1 MWSKQFKIKLSNI
14 FSATNTKSNC
24 NLNSIKMKELRQRI
38 NALHALQ
45 SEQEKKL
52 IQSIEGTI
60 ESVSPASLIKSTI
73 GSFFKDSDLK
83 ETYPKLAIRLLF
95 GNIVDRFI
103 SKKSPIN
110 EPIKELVAVKLVN
123 ALFNNDSIKKEV
135 ILKERNH
142 I

>member
-1 MWSKQFKIKLSNI
+1 
-14 FSATNTKSNC
+14 
-24 NLNSIKMKELRQRI
+24 MKELRQRI

-60 ESVSPASLIKSTI
+60 ESVSPASLIKTTI
-73 GSFFKDSDLK
+73 GTFFKDKDVT
-83 ETYPKLAIRLLF
+83 ETYPKLAMRLLF

-110 EPIKELVAVKLVN
+110 EPIKDLVAVKLVN
-123 ALFNNDSIKKEV
+123 ALFNDSTKKEV

>member
-1 MWSKQFKIKLSNI
+1 
-14 FSATNTKSNC
+14 
-24 NLNSIKMKELRQRI
+24 MKELRQRI

-60 ESVSPASLIKSTI
+60 ESVSPASLIKTTI
-73 GSFFKDSDLK
+73 GTFFKDKDVK

-123 ALFNNDSIKKEV
+123 VLFNDSTKKEV

>member
-1 MWSKQFKIKLSNI
+1 V
-14 FSATNTKSNC
+14 TNTK
-24 NLNSIKMKELRQRI
+24 LNFNHNSTIMKELRQRI
-38 NALHALQ
+38 NALHVLQ
-45 SEQEKKL
+45 NEQETKL

-73 GSFFKDSDLK
+73 GTFFKDK
-83 ETYPKLAIRLLF
+83 EVTETYPKLALRLLF
-95 GNIVDRFI
+95 GNIVDRLI

-110 EPIKELVAVKLVN
+110 EPIKELVAVNLVN
-123 ALFNNDSIKKEV
+123 VLFNDSPKKDV

>member
-1 MWSKQFKIKLSNI
+1 
-14 FSATNTKSNC
+14 
-24 NLNSIKMKELRQRI
+24 MKELRQRI

-45 SEQEKKL
+45 IEQEKKL

-60 ESVSPASLIKSTI
+60 ESVSPASLIKTTI
-73 GSFFKDSDLK
+73 GTFFKDKDVK
-83 ETYPKLAIRLLF
+83 ETYPKLAMRLLF
-95 GNIVDRFI
+95 GNIIDRFI

-110 EPIKELVAVKLVN
+110 EPIKDLVAVKLVN
-123 ALFNNDSIKKEV
+123 ALFNDSTKKEV

>member
-1 MWSKQFKIKLSNI
+1 
-14 FSATNTKSNC
+14 
-24 NLNSIKMKELRQRI
+24 MKELRQRI

-60 ESVSPASLIKSTI
+60 ESVSPASLIKTTI
-73 GSFFKDSDLK
+73 GTFFKDKEIK

-95 GNIVDRFI
+95 GNLVDRFI

-110 EPIKELVAVKLVN
+110 EPIKDLLAVQLVN
-123 ALFNNDSIKKEV
+123 ALFNESTKKEV

>member
-1 MWSKQFKIKLSNI
+1 
-14 FSATNTKSNC
+14 
-24 NLNSIKMKELRQRI
+24 MKELRQRI

-60 ESVSPASLIKSTI
+60 ESVSPASLIKTTI
-73 GSFFKDSDLK
+73 GTFFKDSDLK

-110 EPIKELVAVKLVN
+110 EPIKDLVAVKLVN
-123 ALFNNDSIKKEV
+123 ALFNDSTKKEV

>member
-1 MWSKQFKIKLSNI
+1 
-14 FSATNTKSNC
+14 
-24 NLNSIKMKELRQRI
+24 MKELRQRI

-73 GSFFKDSDLK
+73 GTFFKDSDLK

>member
-1 MWSKQFKIKLSNI
+1 
-14 FSATNTKSNC
+14 
-24 NLNSIKMKELRQRI
+24 MKELRQRI

-60 ESVSPASLIKSTI
+60 ESVSPVSLIKTTI
-73 GSFFKDSDLK
+73 GTFFKDKDVK
-83 ETYPKLAIRLLF
+83 ETYPKLAMRLLF

-110 EPIKELVAVKLVN
+110 ESIKDLVAVKLVN
-123 ALFNNDSIKKEV
+123 VLFNDSTKKEV

>member
-1 MWSKQFKIKLSNI
+1 
-14 FSATNTKSNC
+14 
-24 NLNSIKMKELRQRI
+24 MKELRQRI

-60 ESVSPASLIKSTI
+60 ESVSPASLIKTTI
-73 GSFFKDSDLK
+73 GTFFKDKDVK
-83 ETYPKLAIRLLF
+83 ETYPKLAMRLLF

-123 ALFNNDSIKKEV
+123 VLFNDSTKKEV

>member
-1 MWSKQFKIKLSNI
+1 MWSKQFKIKLSNT

-24 NLNSIKMKELRQRI
+24 NLNSINMKELRQRI

-60 ESVSPASLIKSTI
+60 ESVSPASLIKTTI
-73 GSFFKDSDLK
+73 GTFFKDKDVK
-83 ETYPKLAIRLLF
+83 ETYPKLAMRLLF

-123 ALFNNDSIKKEV
+123 VLFNDSTKKEV